1 MKKKGI
7 ITAVILSLL
16 VIGTVG
22 CKSNDT
28 KSTVSANLVSSEK
41 SNLKISSSSGKT
53 GSNVEVKVKASNVAK
68 KNVICCDFKIKY
80 DASKLDVSGISP
92 GEILKDPK
100 DNLEYNVDS
109 KNGVIT
115 ILYSYSDKNIGKELI
130 SKNGD
135 FVTLNLKIKD
145 DAKKGKTQIS
155 FNGNP
160 EFYDK
165 NQKGVSV
172 TTNKGEIEIK

>member
-1 MKKKGI
+1 
-7 ITAVILSLL
+7 
-16 VIGTVG
+16 
-22 CKSNDT
+22 
-28 KSTVSANLVSSEK
+28 
-41 SNLKISSSSGKT
+41 
-53 GSNVEVKVKASNVAK
+53 
-68 KNVICCDFKIKY
+68 
-80 DASKLDVSGISP
+80 
-92 GEILKDPK
+92 
-100 DNLEYNVDS
+100 
-109 KNGVIT
+109 
-115 ILYSYSDKNIGKELI
+115 YSDKNIGKELI